1 MENKIV
7 IVRFKAACEAEAF
20 TTKLLTANP
29 MAETS
34 PLDEEETDRYFT
46 KALKDRVNYHK
57 HFKNTKK
64 RNTKAEKKLTKKLE
78 KLGTREK

>member
-1 MENKIV
+1 MDNKIV
-7 IVRFKAACEAEAF
+7 IARFKSASEAVAF
-20 TTKLLTANP
+20 TTKLLIANP

-46 KALKDRVNYHK
+46 KALKDRENYQK
-57 HFKNTKK
+57 HFKNMKK

-78 KLGTREK
+78 KLDTRGK